1 MRVGQD
7 VIWVHRVRNNSNTV
21 GTERLRVRI
30 LKQTKYRA
38 TVRVPPQGEPSRVV
52 SVPLE
57 NLEAEVN

>member
-7 VIWVHRVRNNSNTV
+7 VIWVHRLRRGSQTV

-38 TVRVPPQGEPSRVV
+38 TVRVPPEGEPSRVV
-52 SVPLE
+52 SVPLG
-57 NLEAEVN
+57 NLEVEP